1 MRLRMLPSAC
11 AAAALVQLF
20 LAAAAPAQTSPCD
33 GPPADCRGMTEDK
46 TEAAVTSPS
55 AEAPGEP
62 AAHAAPP
69 EASAAPAA
77 VPLAPL
83 IPFAAPAAPAPGAL
97 PPALPIPVPTP
108 HDALAVRLADADSY
122 ADAYRVLSV
131 ENGCSRFFGGPALAV
146 HVLNGFALKLR
157 RQNLGDEL
165 AILQT
170 GDYTNYRDLLTG
182 GSYRLFDEA
191 LLNTSGPFSR
201 HAETYGRHSKR
212 SIGRFPARSR
222 PGRVL
227 VLLHELGHLIRK
239 GRTWLLPNDGDD
251 ASLSA
256 RNTRAVERQCAG
268 ELLALG
274 E

>member
-1 MRLRMLPSAC
+1 MRLRLLPSAC
-11 AAAALVQLF
+11 AAAALAQLF
-20 LAAAAPAQTSPCD
+20 FAPTAPAQTRPCD
-33 GPPADCRGMTEDK
+33 SPPADCRSVTEDK
-46 TEAAVTSPS
+46 TEAAVASPP
-55 AEAPGEP
+55 AEASGEP
-62 AAHAAPP
+62 APP

-83 IPFAAPAAPAPGAL
+83 TPFAAPAAAAPDAVL
-97 PPALPIPVPTP
+97 PALPVPVPTP
-108 HDALAVRLADADSY
+108 HDTRAVRLADEDAY
-122 ADAYRVLSV
+122 EDAYRVLSR

-165 AILQT
+165 AIRQS

-201 HAETYGRHSKR
+201 HTEMYGRHSER

-222 PGRVL
+222 QGRVL
-227 VLLHELGHLIRK
+227 VLLHELGHLIRH
-239 GRTWLLPNDGDD
+239 GRTWLLPNDGHD
-251 ASLSA
+251 AALSA
-256 RNTRAVERQCAG
+256 RNTRAVERHCAG

>member
-1 MRLRMLPSAC
+1 MRLGLLPSAC

-20 LAAAAPAQTSPCD
+20 LAPAAPAQTRPCD
-33 GPPADCRGMTEDK
+33 PPPADCRSTTEDK
-46 TEAAVTSPS
+46 TEAAVTSPTV
-55 AEAPGEP
+55 EASGEP
-62 AAHAAPP
+62 AAHAVPP
-69 EASAAPAA
+69 EAPAA

-83 IPFAAPAAPAPGAL
+83 IPFAASPSHEPDAV

-108 HDALAVRLADADSY
+108 FDTLAVRLADADSY
-122 ADAYRVLSV
+122 QDAYRVLSK
-131 ENGCSRFFGGPALAV
+131 ENGCSRFFGGSALAV
-146 HVLNGFALKLR
+146 HVLNGLALKLR

-165 AILQT
+165 AIRQS

-201 HAETYGRHSKR
+201 HAEMYGRYSDR

-222 PGRVL
+222 QGRVL
-227 VLLHELGHLIRK
+227 ILLHELGHLIRR
-239 GRTWLLPNDGDD
+239 GRAWLLPNDGHD
-251 ASLSA
+251 AALSA
-256 RNTRAVERQCAG
+256 RNTRAVERHCLGQ
-268 ELLALG
+268 LVALG